1 VNKRK
6 KRLVYIGKGPDHIG
20 PWDVARMLHFVL
32 IAIQFKKLLFTQWKI
47 GSLQNKPKD
56 KFGGFCNI

>member
-1 VNKRK
+1 
-6 KRLVYIGKGPDHIG
+6 
-20 PWDVARMLHFVL
+20 MLHFVL

-56 KFGGFCNI
+56 KFGGFCNILDERNSGDDSEQWG